1 MEHHGYWFYDLQA
14 NKIIQAKDLLE
25 EYCLLN
31 CPQSVHG
38 PFKDKIDVEKY
49 VEKHPNLSE
58 KFNKDLQEYWEYCN
72 QEINSNQ
79 DNYIYQ
85 DELC

>member
-1 MEHHGYWFYDLQA
+1 MEYHGYWFYDLQA

-31 CPQSVHG
+31 CLQSVNG

-49 VEKHPNLSE
+49 VEQTVLKLLAKKQN
-58 KFNKDLQEYWEYCN
+58 DGQ
-72 QEINSNQ
+72 
-79 DNYIYQ
+79 
-85 DELC
+85 